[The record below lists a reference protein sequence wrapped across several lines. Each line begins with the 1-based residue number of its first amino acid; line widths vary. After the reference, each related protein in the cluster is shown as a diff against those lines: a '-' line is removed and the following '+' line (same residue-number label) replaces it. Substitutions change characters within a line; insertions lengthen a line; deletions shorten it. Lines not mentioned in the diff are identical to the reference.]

1 MFIVISLI
9 LCLISLA
16 FSTPIIEAEMSIPG
30 YPRAPVV
37 GDVDED
43 GFPEIVVGYGVVHE
57 SSGSGGLIV
66 FRKHADDTTI
76 DTVFHWHPPGV
87 AAAFTPYI
95 GDVDAD
101 GHPEI
106 CVQFTHSTTSS
117 GRDSIIVFN
126 HDFTELWRAEVS
138 SIVTNRIASAHAITA
153 GDIEGDGNV
162 EVFAIATQNYF
173 IRVFN
178 GRTGA
183 RIRDIGGAGYGRPY
197 GGPSLFDLDEDG
209 RLEIN
214 MENIIFSGSKMLQ
227 SSRWDALVDD

>member
-1 MFIVISLI
+1 MFTVISLI

-43 GFPEIVVGYGVVHE
+43 GFPEIVVGYGVNYA
-57 SSGSGGLIV
+57 SGNGGLII

-87 AAAFTPYI
+87 VSAYTPYI

-106 CVQFTHSTTSS
+106 CVQFTHNPISAA

-138 SIVTNRIASAHAITA
+138 TITRTSTIANAHAITA

-162 EVFAIATQNYF
+162 EVFALATQNYF

-183 RIRDIGGAGYGRPY
+183 RIRDIGGAGYGYPY

-209 RLEIN
+209 RLEI
-214 MENIIFSGSKMLQ
+214 
-227 SSRWDALVDD
+227 